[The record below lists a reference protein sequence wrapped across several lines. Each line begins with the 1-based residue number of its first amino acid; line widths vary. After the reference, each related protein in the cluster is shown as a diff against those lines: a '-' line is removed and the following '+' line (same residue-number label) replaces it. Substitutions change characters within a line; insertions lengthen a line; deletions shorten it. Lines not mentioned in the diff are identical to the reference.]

1 MKKVN
6 TIIWFIWFLLVVI
19 WNYGCPNASPFLDI
33 LIVVILSIINIIVIK
48 VLIKKLKIKR

>member
-6 TIIWFIWFLLVVI
+6 TIIWFIWFLLVVM
-19 WNYGCPNASPFLDI
+19 WNYGYPTASPFLDV
-33 LIVVILSIINIIVIK
+33 LIAVILSIINIIVIK